1 MLRTEL
7 TLTEVGLLLDEID
20 ASTGRFAASL
30 AKVGQRGL
38 AAPAARRSWTRATIA
53 AHLTWVAE
61 RYVSMTADALAGVKT
76 TTYPAGASERD
87 ASLRLFDHA
96 TPQQALARLQHASA
110 ALVGTWRHLEDQQ
123 WSTAMSEEADEA
135 LPAGRP
141 PADRVRSPPPSPSA
155 GLPGHPLPCPAHPHL
170 PPPPTPPPCRPPP
183 S

>member
-123 WSTAMSEEADEA
+123 WSTAMSEERIGPMRLSRLVA
-135 LPAGRP
+135 LRLTELEVHHAETLPRATG
-141 PADRVRSPPPSPSA
+141 SA
-155 GLPGHPLPCPAHPHL
+155 TGLPSS
-170 PPPPTPPPCRPPP
+170 PT
-183 S
+183 